1 MMPKTAHLDE
11 DPPATDAYEGLA
23 GTLAGNVDATP
34 ALRRKIEKGRS
45 TKLIRIQTLPDGRSG
60 LGRKTIPGPGH
71 HVRVGS
77 ASSEALTIIMIFL
90 AANDYTGNEGISLRE
105 TISV

>member
-34 ALRRKIEKGRS
+34 ALRRKMEKG
-45 TKLIRIQTLPDGRSG
+45 
-60 LGRKTIPGPGH
+60 GRK
-71 HVRVGS
+71 
-77 ASSEALTIIMIFL
+77 
-90 AANDYTGNEGISLRE
+90 
-105 TISV
+105 

>member
-34 ALRRKIEKGRS
+34 TLKRKIEKG
-45 TKLIRIQTLPDGRSG
+45 
-60 LGRKTIPGPGH
+60 GRK
-71 HVRVGS
+71 
-77 ASSEALTIIMIFL
+77 
-90 AANDYTGNEGISLRE
+90 
-105 TISV
+105 